1 MKKVI
6 MNFNELSDSKEML
19 EGKEPNFIIFF
30 IYFVLIIF
38 VIAFIWMWIGEIDIV
53 VKASGMVRPAS
64 NISII
69 RNATGGNIQTINYV
83 NTKEVEKGDI
93 LYSLDISLLNLKYNS
108 LLEEKRRLEK
118 ELKLLKKFELS
129 IKNDKNIFKE
139 EEIKYY
145 NRFLVYKTNHEQLII
160 DFTQAQNN
168 YFRKKSLYPGSIS
181 KSQLEELKSTMDYT
195 ELEMKKY
202 RSEILLNIKNEI
214 EKNKEKIIQ
223 LKQEIADI
231 TEKINFSKIKAPIGG
246 IIQSIQKF
254 NEGDYLPAG
263 IEVLRIIPSKNSKLN
278 MDITVRNEDIS
289 QLEKGQEVK
298 YRLLS
303 LPYKEYGTL
312 TGKIEKIS
320 SDVNPDK
327 INSGLPYNVVATIDE
342 LILYDKKGKVE
353 YIKVGMLSKARIIV
367 RQKKILY
374 IVLEKLDFLS

>member
-1 MKKVI
+1 
-6 MNFNELSDSKEML
+6 
-19 EGKEPNFIIFF
+19 
-30 IYFVLIIF
+30 
-38 VIAFIWMWIGEIDIV
+38 MWIGEIDIV

-108 LLEEKRRLEK
+108 LLEEKRRLGK

-145 NRFLVYKTNHEQLII
+145 NRFLVYKTNYEQLQIN
-160 DFTQAQNN
+160 FTQAQNN

-231 TEKINFSKIKAPIGG
+231 TEKINFSKVKAPIGG

-312 TGKIEKIS
+312 SGKIEKIS

>member
-145 NRFLVYKTNHEQLII
+145 NRFLVYKTNYEQLQIN
-160 DFTQAQNN
+160 FTQAQNN
-168 YFRKKSLYPGSIS
+168 YLRKKGLYPGSIS

-214 EKNKEKIIQ
+214 EKNKEKI
-223 LKQEIADI
+223 
-231 TEKINFSKIKAPIGG
+231 KIKFFI
-246 IIQSIQKF
+246 
-254 NEGDYLPAG
+254 L
-263 IEVLRIIPSKNSKLN
+263 KNL
-278 MDITVRNEDIS
+278 
-289 QLEKGQEVK
+289 
-298 YRLLS
+298 
-303 LPYKEYGTL
+303 
-312 TGKIEKIS
+312 KI
-320 SDVNPDK
+320 
-327 INSGLPYNVVATIDE
+327 
-342 LILYDKKGKVE
+342 
-353 YIKVGMLSKARIIV
+353 
-367 RQKKILY
+367 
-374 IVLEKLDFLS
+374 F